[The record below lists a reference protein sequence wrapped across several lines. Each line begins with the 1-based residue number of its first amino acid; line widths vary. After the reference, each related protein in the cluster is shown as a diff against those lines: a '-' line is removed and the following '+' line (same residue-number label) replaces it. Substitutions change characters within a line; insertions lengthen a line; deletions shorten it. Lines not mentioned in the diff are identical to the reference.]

1 MCTNGDCCDNDPELG
16 CIMEKDKNSRTELWQ
31 GCIGPKLLFD
41 YARRGENGP
50 LLLLLTIHSGGK
62 AQRREQK
69 SDY

>member
-1 MCTNGDCCDNDPELG
+1 
-16 CIMEKDKNSRTELWQ
+16 MEKDKNSRTELWQ

-50 LLLLLTIHSGGK
+50 LLLLLLTIHSGGK